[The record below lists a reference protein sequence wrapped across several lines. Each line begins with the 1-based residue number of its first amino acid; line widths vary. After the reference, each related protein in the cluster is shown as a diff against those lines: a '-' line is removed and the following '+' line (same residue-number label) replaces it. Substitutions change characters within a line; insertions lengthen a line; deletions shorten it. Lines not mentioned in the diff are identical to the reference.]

1 MPRKPMM
8 VMAFGVM
15 RLASTARRNAR
26 FSGERCRGAPDWVMV
41 PMGPSSAGCDRWARP
56 GAK

>member
-1 MPRKPMM
+1 MM

-26 FSGERCRGAPDWVMV
+26 FMGDRRRGAPD
-41 PMGPSSAGCDRWARP
+41 
-56 GAK
+56 